1 MVQNHN
7 YFWIN
12 LIIYIG
18 AHWSLILCKFHSVLW
33 FFYYLKYKPICRGN
47 GISFSRNGGIV
58 NFQGPLHRNTIS
70 NTKTGTL
77 KKIYN
82 NQVNTELRRGKG
94 NFRILGK
101 FFSIYTFFCPIPSQ
115 PVVILKKAP
124 YIPTVGHWPLVGK
137 EQFFVLKELGLSI
150 LTYLSATWGSDSGY
164 LPLHHLIQSCYAER
178 IPWKCCKA
186 NEQPITISSWRL
198 QLRVTTDK

>member
-137 EQFFVLKELGLSI
+137 EQRGLCSQRIGLVHFDISECYLRQWFRILAFASPNSELLCRENSLKML
-150 LTYLSATWGSDSGY
+150 
-164 LPLHHLIQSCYAER
+164 
-178 IPWKCCKA
+178 
-186 NEQPITISSWRL
+186 
-198 QLRVTTDK
+198 

>member
-70 NTKTGTL
+70 NTKSGTL

-115 PVVILKKAP
+115 PVVILKKAA
-124 YIPTVGHWPLVGK
+124 YIPTVGHWPLVCERAKGTLFSK
-137 EQFFVLKELGLSI
+137 NWACPFWHIWVLPE
-150 LTYLSATWGSDSGY
+150 AV
-164 LPLHHLIQSCYAER
+164 IQDTCL
-178 IPWKCCKA
+178 C
-186 NEQPITISSWRL
+186 IT
-198 QLRVTTDK
+198 